1 MKHLYRSRKNR
12 VLAGICGGLGEYF
25 NVDPVVVR
33 LITVVLTIFGLP
45 GLVYLIAIFII
56 PNEPLTGVEAE
67 ALAEKKKLE
76 PSPEEKEREKARM
89 EEHVRILGILYIAL
103 SALGIIAAAIV
114 FVILVGSGMITGDEE
129 VIFITRIVGIG
140 VAGLLLL
147 FSLPGL
153 FAGLGLLKYESWAR
167 ILALVL
173 GFINL
178 INIPFGTMLGVY
190 SIWVLTNKEIQE
202 LFH

>member
-25 NVDPVVVR
+25 GVDPVVVR

>member
-1 MKHLYRSRKNR
+1 MKRLYRSRKNR
-12 VLAGICGGLGEYF
+12 VLAGICGGLGEYLDI
-25 NVDPVVVR
+25 DPVVVR
-33 LITVVLTIFGLP
+33 LVTVVLTIFGFPL
-45 GLVYLIAIFII
+45 LVYLIAIFII
-56 PNEPLTGVEAE
+56 PNEPLESAE
-67 ALAEKKKLE
+67 SAAPAEKKKLE
-76 PSPEEKEREKARM
+76 LTPGEKEKEKARM
-89 EEHVRILGILYIAL
+89 EEHVRILGILHIAL

-114 FVILVGSGMITGDEE
+114 FVVLVGSGIITGDEE

-140 VAGLLLL
+140 VSGLLVL
-147 FSLPGL
+147 FSLPGI

-190 SIWVLTNKEIQE
+190 SIWVLTNKEVQE
-202 LFH
+202 LFR

>member
-12 VLAGICGGLGEYF
+12 VLAGICGGIGEYF

-67 ALAEKKKLE
+67 AVAEKKKLE

>member
-1 MKHLYRSRKNR
+1 MKRLYRNRKNR
-12 VLAGICGGLGEYF
+12 MLAGICGGLGEYLEI
-25 NVDPVVVR
+25 DPVVVR

-45 GLVYLIAIFII
+45 LLVYLIAIFII
-56 PNEPLTGVEAE
+56 PNEPLTGAE
-67 ALAEKKKLE
+67 TAAPAEKKKLE
-76 PSPEEKEREKARM
+76 LSPEEKEREKARM

-114 FVILVGSGMITGDEE
+114 FVILVGSGIITGNHE

-140 VAGLLLL
+140 VSGLLVL
-147 FSLPGL
+147 FSLPGI

-190 SIWVLTNKEIQE
+190 SIWVLTNKESQE
-202 LFH
+202 LFR